1 MSVSGGMMHDDDDDD
16 DDLRAPEDG
25 EGIESGGYQDDRRR
39 YRYMAAVLG
48 RIGVMTTTIPWGI

>member
-1 MSVSGGMMHDDDDDD
+1 MHDDDDD

-25 EGIESGGYQDDRRR
+25 EGIERGGYQDDRRR

-48 RIGVMTTTIPWGI
+48 KIGVMTTTIPWGI